1 MSEGDV
7 VRFDEL
13 TIALGYKVHNL
24 NNDTF
29 KLALIDSVQTPVASS
44 ADPRWGAGGTV
55 NFDTNEVSAG
65 GNYVAEGTDIV
76 NTYTE
81 SGGVS
86 TFDGIDISWAVHG
99 SNPTDARWGIIYNS
113 TSAGKEC
120 IAFVDLGAIF
130 DMTGGDLDV
139 NWNAGGIFT
148 LT

>member
-1 MSEGDV
+1 MAEGDV
-7 VRFDEL
+7 VRFDEF
-13 TIALGYKVHNL
+13 TEDLGLKIHNL
-24 NNDTF
+24 DADTF

-76 NTYTE
+76 STYSE
-81 SGGVS
+81 GAGVS
-86 TFDGIDISWAVHG
+86 TFDGIDISWLVDG

-113 TSAGKEC
+113 TSGGKEC
-120 IAFVDLGAIF
+120 VAFVDLGAIF
-130 DMTGGDLDV
+130 DMSGGDLDV